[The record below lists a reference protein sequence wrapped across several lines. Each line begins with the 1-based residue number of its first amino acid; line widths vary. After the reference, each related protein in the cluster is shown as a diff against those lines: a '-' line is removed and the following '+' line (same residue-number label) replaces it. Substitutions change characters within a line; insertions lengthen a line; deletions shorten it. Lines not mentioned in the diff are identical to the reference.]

1 MMFDRH
7 VSDRLAVYVDESRD
21 ADSIERHLSNCDRC
35 RGELAMVRAGMGAV
49 ESLRVVEAPDSI
61 WTAIE
66 SALDAPTG
74 KRSYWKPAFAVAAI
88 VIATVAVW
96 MVTRPRVRWEVAGLS
111 GSPMV
116 DARRIG
122 ARGRVG
128 AGEWV
133 ETDAQS
139 SARIKVG
146 EIGTVVLAPNTRARV
161 VATRADDHRI
171 ALAHG
176 EIHAQITAPPRLFF
190 VDTAAG
196 TAVDLGCEYAL
207 FSEEDGTGLMRVTRG
222 WVSFEW
228 NGRESLV
235 PAGASCRTRPRLGPG
250 TPWFDDASEG
260 FRRALDDFDQT
271 SSDGALSTVLA
282 ASRVRDTLTLWHLVS
297 RVSTADRG
305 RVYDR
310 IAALAPV
317 PGVTKDLVS
326 ELDPATLKHWK
337 DELAWTW

>member
-1 MMFDRH
+1 
-7 VSDRLAVYVDESRD
+7 
-21 ADSIERHLSNCDRC
+21 
-35 RGELAMVRAGMGAV
+35 
-49 ESLRVVEAPDSI
+49 
-61 WTAIE
+61 
-66 SALDAPTG
+66 
-74 KRSYWKPAFAVAAI
+74 
-88 VIATVAVW
+88 
-96 MVTRPRVRWEVAGLS
+96 
-111 GSPMV
+111 
-116 DARRIG
+116 
-122 ARGRVG
+122 
-128 AGEWV
+128 
-133 ETDAQS
+133 
-139 SARIKVG
+139 
-146 EIGTVVLAPNTRARV
+146 
-161 VATRADDHRI
+161 
-171 ALAHG
+171 
-176 EIHAQITAPPRLFF
+176 LFF